1 MIGKGRTMEI
11 TRELRTL
18 AKFTSETMPVLS
30 VYLNTQ
36 WRDQHQRERI
46 TTFLERHLR
55 QAQAL
60 EPETPEALESL
71 TRDLDRLTQWGQQH
85 LHNTGESTTPGVVLF
100 ACAGADL
107 WVEFPSPLPFEDE
120 FTIADRPMLRQLAR
134 LDDDYTNALLVLID
148 SRTARVYEIVLGGF
162 LAEVAFASD
171 VPGRHKQGGWAQARY
186 QRHVKEH
193 IDRHHKE
200 VAAYVASYMESHP
213 HTYLMVS
220 GQTDIVASFRH
231 WLPPS
236 VQSQVVETVSLAMHD
251 DHQRILEVARET
263 LQRHER
269 EEELATVERL
279 LNRAAEGGLAT
290 VGTQETLA
298 AVNTGRVHQLVLQ
311 RDFQGRGGHCLH
323 CRSLSEEIPLQCSV
337 CGGEVRAVE
346 LGEAMVSGVL
356 QTDGFVELIEPD
368 ARLAAYEGVGA
379 FLRYK

>member
-1 MIGKGRTMEI
+1 MEI

-30 VYLNTQ
+30 VYLINTQ
-36 WRDQHQRERI
+36 WRDQHQRERV

-60 EPETPEALESL
+60 GPETPEALESL

-85 LHNTGESTTPGVVLF
+85 LHNTGESTTPGVALF

-120 FTIADRPMLRQLAR
+120 FTIADRPMLRQLVR

-148 SRTARVYEIVLGGF
+148 SRTARVYEVVLGGF
-162 LAEVAFASD
+162 LAEVDFASD

-200 VAAYVASYMESHP
+200 VAAYVASYMEAHP

-236 VQSQVVETVSLAMHD
+236 IQSQVVETVSLAMHD
-251 DHQRILEVARET
+251 DRQRILEVARET

-269 EEELATVERL
+269 
-279 LNRAAEGGLAT
+279 AEGK
-290 VGTQETLA
+290 
-298 AVNTGRVHQLVLQ
+298 RS
-311 RDFQGRGGHCLH
+311 QGVKFTSH
-323 CRSLSEEIPLQCSV
+323 
-337 CGGEVRAVE
+337 
-346 LGEAMVSGVL
+346 
-356 QTDGFVELIEPD
+356 
-368 ARLAAYEGVGA
+368 
-379 FLRYK
+379 

>member
-1 MIGKGRTMEI
+1 MEI

-36 WRDQHQRERI
+36 WYDQYQRERV

-85 LHNTGESTTPGVVLF
+85 IHNTGQSTTPGVVLF

-107 WVEFPSPLPFEDE
+107 WVTFPSPLPFEDE
-120 FTIADRPMLRQLAR
+120 FAIADRPILRQLAR

-148 SRTARVYEIVLGGF
+148 SRTARVYEIVLDGF
-162 LAEVAFASD
+162 LAEVDFASA

-186 QRHVKEH
+186 QR
-193 IDRHHKE
+193 R
-200 VAAYVASYMESHP
+200 
-213 HTYLMVS
+213 
-220 GQTDIVASFRH
+220 
-231 WLPPS
+231 
-236 VQSQVVETVSLAMHD
+236 
-251 DHQRILEVARET
+251 
-263 LQRHER
+263 
-269 EEELATVERL
+269 
-279 LNRAAEGGLAT
+279 
-290 VGTQETLA
+290 
-298 AVNTGRVHQLVLQ
+298 
-311 RDFQGRGGHCLH
+311 LH

-379 FLRYK
+379 FLRYQ